1 MARSNAIARTVI
13 QISVKEIENMNS
25 ILSRRLKE
33 LTRSEIRNMSVE
45 CEKAGGINLSQGICD
60 LGIPPVLSQGVKNAV
75 DMGQNHYTHHEGIPQ
90 LRQAIAQKLSHYNN
104 LQVDPDKNI
113 VVTCGSTGAFYSA
126 CLALLNS
133 GDEVLVF
140 EPFYGYH
147 VYTLQALDIVPVYAK
162 LKPPLWSFELSQLE
176 QLLTPNTKGIIINTP
191 ANPSGKIFSRAEL
204 ELLADFC
211 LQHELLIFTDEIY
224 EYIVYD
230 GRAHI
235 SPGSIP
241 SISNRTITISG
252 YSKTFSIT
260 GWRIGY
266 SVCQEE
272 LSRLIGYASDLVYVC
287 APAPLQQGVAAAVAS
302 LSDAYYNR
310 LCSSYEKKRNIL
322 CAGLT
327 EAGLMP
333 YVPQGAY
340 YVLADCSRLKGST
353 SKEKAMYLLEHTGVA
368 AVPGSAFYHD
378 QEGENL
384 LRFCFAKEED
394 VLEEACERLQKVI

>member
-1 MARSNAIARTVI
+1 
-13 QISVKEIENMNS
+13 MNS

-60 LGIPPVLSQGVKNAV
+60 LGIPPVLSQGVKNAIDV
-75 DMGQNHYTHHEGIPQ
+75 GQNHYTHHEGIPE
-90 LRQAIAQKLSHYNN
+90 LRQAIAQKLSHYNK
-104 LQVDPDKNI
+104 LQADPDRNV

-126 CLALLNS
+126 CLALLNP
-133 GDEVLVF
+133 GDEILVF

-162 LKPPLWSFELSQLE
+162 LKPPLWSFEITQLE

-191 ANPSGKIFSRAEL
+191 ANPSGKVFSRAEL

-230 GRAHI
+230 GRSHI

-241 SISNRTITISG
+241 SIAARVITISG

-287 APAPLQQGVAAAVAS
+287 APAPLQQGVAAAVAG
-302 LSDAYYNR
+302 LSDDYYNK

-322 CAGLT
+322 CAGLNA
-327 EAGLMP
+327 AGLMP

-340 YVLADCSRLKGST
+340 YVLADCSRLKGNS
-353 SKEKAMYLLEHTGVA
+353 SKEKAMSLLEHTGVA

-378 QEGENL
+378 LEGENL

-394 VLEEACERLQKVI
+394 VLEEACERLQKYA